1 MSKLLVVDKSVFH
14 TLHHCE
20 EKLCAFVKNYNVV
33 LPHTLAI
40 ECVISEEKHGK
51 DPKKLLTGLDKAIKA
66 GAKMGHQS
74 SELLKVESM
83 TLCPVKSVVDE
94 VTTQQLR
101 DSTLEISKD
110 SIKQA
115 ADHCLKL
122 TQQKINELLVIAETL
137 YQDICKNRDF
147 KKNFSKPTQIEERF
161 KNWIQIVDSN
171 NIIDNTIE
179 TLFGKQISSRA
190 NANWYTWQFARLWFA
205 YCWDWSCKKS
215 PPCSCVKKD
224 ISNDFY
230 DIEPVLYL
238 SRADGL
244 LTNDQKL
251 QVPLAKAAFPAKEV
265 FLVNT
270 SLNTSRTVQHVFDDI
285 DSKIPASYRFVNDK
299 NKKGRKGW
307 E

>member
-1 MSKLLVVDKSVFH
+1 MVVDKSVFH
-14 TLHHCE
+14 TLHHCD

-33 LPHTLAI
+33 LPYALAV
-40 ECVISEEKHGK
+40 ECAISEKEQGK
-51 DPKKLLTGLDKAIKA
+51 DPEKLLRGLVKAIKA

-74 SELLKVESM
+74 SELLNAERM

-115 ADHCLKL
+115 ANHCLKV
-122 TQQKINELLVIAETL
+122 TQQKINEVLVIAKTL
-137 YQDICKNRDF
+137 YQNICKNRDF
-147 KKNFSKPTQIEERF
+147 KNNFSKSTPIEERF
-161 KNWIQIVDSN
+161 KNWIRIVDSN
-171 NIIDNTIE
+171 NIMDNTIE
-179 TLFGKQISSRA
+179 TRFGKQISSRA

-205 YCWDWSCKKS
+205 YCWDWSHKKS
-215 PPCSCVKKD
+215 LPGSCVKKD

-238 SRADGL
+238 SRSDGL

-251 QVPLAKAAFPAKEV
+251 QVPLAKAAFPEKDLFVVDTCVNDSRKE
-265 FLVNT
+265 
-270 SLNTSRTVQHVFDDI
+270 QDVFDDI
-285 DSKIPASYRFVNDK
+285 VSKIPAYRI
-299 NKKGRKGW
+299 